1 MAKKIKLF
9 SIILIIFSIIFS
21 FYGVYA
27 TDIDMNIPGNA
38 DTNPNPEDAN
48 AIVDD
53 TEVPPADTTTPEIPP
68 TQDQS
73 GVSIIT
79 PSSVDS
85 IEEETLSFTNILNIL
100 LITVGV
106 ILILLAIAIIIR
118 LK

>member
-1 MAKKIKLF
+1 MSKKIKLF

-27 TDIDMNIPGNA
+27 TDIDMNLTDEPP
-38 DTNPNPEDAN
+38 TEELP
-48 AIVDD
+48 IVNQDD
-53 TEVPPADTTTPEIPP
+53 TEIPP
-68 TQDQS
+68 TDDELADLLGTDSSQ
-73 GVSIIT
+73 IT
-79 PSSVDS
+79 PSGVDS
-85 IEEETLSFTNILNIL
+85 IEEETLSFSNILSIL